1 MSETGSIAR
10 GDPRSIRVLRFMR
23 VIGDHADLPS
33 SAGAIRTRDFVRHL
47 EYLERGRFTPVTLAD
62 FRLFQAGELDLPR
75 KPVVLCFPA
84 GDRDFMQTAFPVME
98 RLGVKGVLFVA
109 AGSLSQSA
117 HQVTMP
123 GAGGAGFETGGSG
136 LEAGHLVELSS
147 AGFEIGSLGMTG
159 TDLTTLPDD
168 RVWAELSRSR
178 MLLEYHLN
186 REVRAFYYPGSGFT
200 PGIKAM
206 VAEAGYSNAVWGGG
220 RKGVFGADLLE
231 IGSLLVTGRTSGP
244 RVVVYLNFG
253 L

>member
-1 MSETGSIAR
+1 MPEANSARPAR
-10 GDPRSIRVLRFMR
+10 GDPRRIRVLRFMR
-23 VIGDHADLPS
+23 VVGDHSDLPFS
-33 SAGAIRTRDFVRHL
+33 SGAIWARDFVRHL

-62 FRLFQAGELDLPR
+62 FRLFRAGELDLPR
-75 KPVVLCFPA
+75 KPVVLCFLA
-84 GDRDFMQTAFPVME
+84 GDREFMQTAFPVME

-109 AGSLSQSA
+109 AGSLAQTA
-117 HQVTMP
+117 PPGTMP
-123 GAGGAGFETGGSG
+123 AAGVGE

-159 TDLTTLPDD
+159 TDLTTLPED

-186 REVRAFYYPGSGFT
+186 REVRAFSYPGGGLT

-206 VAEAGYSNAVWGGG
+206 VAEAGYSNALWGRG
-220 RKGVFGADLLE
+220 RGRGRRGAFDADLLE
-231 IGSLLVTGRTSGP
+231 IGSLLVTGKTSSP
-244 RVVVYLNFG
+244 RLVVYMNFG